1 MRRIT
6 MANCKTSPI
15 LTITKIVWYW
25 TQGLTEWN
33 RKLGNSYTQQEQLFS
48 DLPKK
53 KMISWASLK

>member
-1 MRRIT
+1 